1 MVYRFVSV
9 QRAAIFQLV
18 FFMTNLACVRFDK
31 NVRTPLTMLPL
42 LWTKPI
48 LSETN
53 HVAKNVPQKSY
64 TVLAAAKM
72 ENFDFKM
79 KGIEAVLRTKA
90 AVVSGGNK
98 SIN

>member
-1 MVYRFVSV
+1 M
-9 QRAAIFQLV
+9 A
-18 FFMTNLACVRFDK
+18 NLACVRFDK